1 VKVELVANSEGS
13 FSSSRVEAG
22 GSGAQ
27 AVNSKTAINQAAGHN
42 DLTVIG

>member
-1 VKVELVANSEGS
+1 VKVELVANAEGS

-27 AVNSKTAINQAAGHN
+27 AVNSKTAIKQAGKHN
-42 DLTVIG
+42 DLTAIG